1 MVANDAE
8 FDQILK
14 DAGEKAVIVDF
25 TASWCGPCQMI
36 GPKFAAL
43 ADEHSGSDKIIFIK
57 VDVDECEDTA
67 ARCKIEAMPTFK
79 VFKNN
84 NKFYSI
90 ILSLK
95 QLKNSKFV
103 FKIKNKFLNIKNTKW
118 QKKTEKYHK

>member
-1 MVANDAE
+1 MVKMVANDAE

-43 ADEHSGSDKIIFIK
+43 AEEHSGSDKIIFIK

-84 NKFYSI
+84 NTDKPEGEMVGANEAKLRELVAKFA
-90 ILSLK
+90 
-95 QLKNSKFV
+95 Q
-103 FKIKNKFLNIKNTKW
+103 
-118 QKKTEKYHK
+118 